1 MKPMPPML
9 LGDFLKKRL
18 HKTIPAGILSL
29 ASIAGLFFFPG
40 CASYGPAPP
49 VVVSAP
55 TAEGAASDH
64 AFGAVPI
71 IVIPTRTPS
80 GMADVGT
87 LFHQDGTYSQLVP
100 QNPVGP
106 ALDTILIQT
115 LSGGGFAPTLAQGAT
130 PRNAPT
136 LSLSIETFEDRVRQS
151 LVEAKQTVRIAYTAT
166 LVLHEGR
173 TTRTITRKIERHF
186 SPKPS
191 VSFDPEK
198 LSSLMGDLFAKS
210 IRKDLLPTLKTK
222 TGAMH

>member
-64 AFGAVPI
+64 ASGAVPI

-106 ALDTILIQT
+106 ALDTILVRT
-115 LSGGGFAPTLAQGAT
+115 LSGAGFAPTLAQGAI
-130 PRNAPT
+130 PKDAAT
-136 LSLSIETFEDRVRQS
+136 LSLSMKTFEDRVRQS

-198 LSSLMGDLFAKS
+198 LPALMGS
-210 IRKDLLPTLKTK
+210 
-222 TGAMH
+222 GSG